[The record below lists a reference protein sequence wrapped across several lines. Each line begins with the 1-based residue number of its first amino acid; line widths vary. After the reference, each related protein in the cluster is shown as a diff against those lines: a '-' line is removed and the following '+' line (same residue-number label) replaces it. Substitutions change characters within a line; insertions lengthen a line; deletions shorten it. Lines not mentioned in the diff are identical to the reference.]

1 MNPSSSLA
9 MDAGLGFEYDAAYF
23 NGKLSD
29 WTAISIG
36 TISGKLLNTLR
47 TQPYPRDGVVLDFGC
62 GNGAYHSYLRQSSL
76 AVVGADV
83 SPEAVKHARQL
94 PYQSVLL
101 IEPGTRPLPDNSA
114 TIVFSTEVLEHI
126 EDAEGAIRE
135 FNQMLKP
142 DGLLILTTTLY
153 FSSINVYLSTA
164 IQQKHSPAQVVRET
178 LAYVAGFF
186 SQRQQERF
194 VRKWCYE
201 ALGGHFHG
209 FKTGALKTMI
219 QRAGFNVIESAPLY
233 IFPPIGFSRY
243 SSMASV
249 KGAFRFPLNLV
260 MMAAVL
266 VISLLNGCLKRLK
279 IGANNIYLVARKI
292 QPAEAGRH

>member
-1 MNPSSSLA
+1 MNPSSSLV
-9 MDAGLGFEYDAAYF
+9 MDADLGFEYDAAYF

-36 TISGKLLNTLR
+36 TISGKLLSTLR

-62 GNGAYHSYLRQSSL
+62 GNGAYHSYLRQSAL

-101 IEPGTRPLPDNSA
+101 IEPGAHPLPDHSA
-114 TIVFSTEVLEHI
+114 AIVFSTEVLEHI
-126 EDAEGAIRE
+126 EDAENAIRE
-135 FNQMLKP
+135 FSLMLKP

-164 IQQKHSPAQVVRET
+164 IQQKHSKIQIVRET
-178 LAYVAGFF
+178 FRYLAGFF
-186 SQRQQERF
+186 SPAQQERF
-194 VRKWCYE
+194 VRKWCY
-201 ALGGHFHG
+201 APLGGHFHG
-209 FKTGALKTMI
+209 FKSNELKAMI
-219 QRAGFNVIESAPLY
+219 RRAGFQVVEAVPLY

-243 SSMASV
+243 STLESV
-249 KGAFRFPLNLV
+249 KSAFRFPLNLV
-260 MMAAVL
+260 MMMAVL
-266 VISLLNGCLKRLK
+266 VVSAVNGCLKSLK
-279 IGANNIYLVARKI
+279 LGANNIYLVARKTS
-292 QPAEAGRH
+292 Q